1 MAKFRKVYTPDQE
14 LSVVKLFNRKLRKGE
29 KVVDNTAP
37 TISKETG
44 IPVSMV
50 DKIIVKY
57 LDEKFRILNFKI
69 NNK

>member
-69 NNK
+69 NSK